1 MKEDLKSNNENENI
15 DFESENGKREIELT
29 ALKGENNPYAKK
41 IFRVQYTE
49 DNVLWEPYY
58 DTDNGYCVRINKVH
72 RFSKVLFEDN
82 QNNPDMQVLFELFFH
97 QMAVSEVESLKH
109 LKSTFNDIDVKM
121 LQKLLSEFRRLSS
134 EYISN
139 MVRKLENKLPPLSK

>member
-1 MKEDLKSNNENENI
+1 
-15 DFESENGKREIELT
+15 
-29 ALKGENNPYAKK
+29 
-41 IFRVQYTE
+41 
-49 DNVLWEPYY
+49 
-58 DTDNGYCVRINKVH
+58 
-72 RFSKVLFEDN
+72 
-82 QNNPDMQVLFELFFH
+82 MQVLFELFFH

-109 LKSTFNDIDVKM
+109 LKSTFNDIDVKI